1 MPAPL
6 QTGTLLVASPDL
18 CEDPNFNRTVVFI
31 IHYSAEEGAMGLVI
45 NRPLGEQVQL
55 YSAEELQRLLDG
67 PGENADAEPTSRP
80 VSKAIQTQLGRM
92 FYKGGPVKQGYLFFL
107 HRLDEAIEGGAEILD
122 GLYLGGNLD
131 AVRAEAE
138 VVKADQPLLRFYL
151 GYAAWDKGQLEWE
164 ISKGAWILAP
174 GETDLV
180 FTDRPE
186 AIWRDVLYSLGGKY
200 RPISVLPEDP
210 SVN

>member
-18 CEDPNFNRTVVFI
+18 REDPNFNRTVVFI
-31 IHYSAEEGAMGLVI
+31 IHYSAEEGTMGLVI
-45 NRPLGEQVQL
+45 NQPLGEQVQL
-55 YSAEELQRLLDG
+55 YSADELQRLLNGLNED
-67 PGENADAEPTSRP
+67 ESAEPTSRP
-80 VSKAIQTQLGRM
+80 VSKAVQTQLGRM
-92 FYKGGPVKQGYLFFL
+92 FYKGGPVKQSYLFFL
-107 HRLDEAIEGGAEILD
+107 HRLDNTIEGGAEILD

-131 AVRAEAE
+131 AVRVEAE

-164 ISKGAWILAP
+164 ISNGTWILAP
-174 GETDLV
+174 GETDLI
-180 FTDRPE
+180 FTDRPG
-186 AIWRDVLYSLGGKY
+186 AIWHDVLYSLGGKY

>member
-18 CEDPNFNRTVVFI
+18 REDPNFNRTVVFI
-31 IHYSAEEGAMGLVI
+31 IHYSAEEGTMGLVI
-45 NRPLGEQVQL
+45 NQPLGEQVQL
-55 YSAEELQRLLDG
+55 YSADELQRLLDG
-67 PGENADAEPTSRP
+67 LSEDESTEPTTRP
-80 VSKAIQTQLGRM
+80 VSKAVQTQLGRM
-92 FYKGGPVKQGYLFFL
+92 FYKGGPVKQSYLFFL
-107 HRLDEAIEGGAEILD
+107 HRLDNTIKGGAEILD
-122 GLYLGGNLD
+122 GLYVGGNLD

-164 ISKGAWILAP
+164 ISNGIWILAP
-174 GETDLV
+174 GETDLI
-180 FTDRPE
+180 FTDRPDT
-186 AIWRDVLYSLGGKY
+186 IWHDVLYSLGGKY

>member
-1 MPAPL
+1 
-6 QTGTLLVASPDL
+6 
-18 CEDPNFNRTVVFI
+18 
-31 IHYSAEEGAMGLVI
+31 MGLVI
-45 NRPLGEQVQL
+45 NQPLREQVQL

-67 PGENADAEPTSRP
+67 PREDESTEPTSRS
-80 VSKAIQTQLGRM
+80 VSKTDQTQLGRM

-107 HRLDEAIEGGAEILD
+107 HRLDSTIEGSAEILD

-131 AVRAEAE
+131 TVHAEAE
-138 VVKADQPLLRFYL
+138 VLKADQPLLRFYL
-151 GYAAWDKGQLEWE
+151 GYAAWDKYQLERE
-164 ISKGAWILAP
+164 ISNGAWILAP
-174 GETDLV
+174 SETDLV

-200 RPISVLPEDP
+200 RPISVLPGDP

>member
-6 QTGTLLVASPDL
+6 QIGTLLVASPDL
-18 CEDPNFNRTVVFI
+18 REDPNFNRTVVFI
-31 IHYSAEEGAMGLVI
+31 IHYSAEEGTMGIVI
-45 NRPLGEQVQL
+45 NQPLGEQVQL
-55 YSAEELQRLLDG
+55 YSADELQRLLNGLNED
-67 PGENADAEPTSRP
+67 ESAEPTSRP
-80 VSKAIQTQLGRM
+80 VSKAVQTQLGRM
-92 FYKGGPVKQGYLFFL
+92 FYKGGPVKQSYLFFL
-107 HRLDEAIEGGAEILD
+107 HRLDNTIEGGAEILD

-131 AVRAEAE
+131 AVRVEAE

-164 ISKGAWILAP
+164 ISNGTWILAP
-174 GETDLV
+174 GETDLI

-186 AIWRDVLYSLGGKY
+186 AIWHDVLYSLGGKY